1 MLETIC
7 GSMFS
12 GKSSELIRR
21 MKRAKIAKQNVVLF
35 KPAIDVRYD
44 HEKVVTHDRNSLD
57 ACVVS
62 TIEEMKGY
70 ITKEVDVV
78 GIDEVQFF
86 SHDVVEFA
94 NSLADAGLRVVIAG
108 LDQDYLGKPFKIT
121 SELMSISENVTKLNA
136 ICMECGVDASKT
148 YRVGGTKK
156 RIEVGVDNYIA
167 LCRHCYNKKSEAA
180 Q

>member
-21 MKRAKIAKQNVVLF
+21 IKRAKIARQNVVLF

-44 HEKVVTHDRNSLD
+44 HEKVVTHDKNSLD
-57 ACVVS
+57 AKVVS
-62 TIEEMKGY
+62 TVEEMKYY
-70 ITKEVDVV
+70 ISEDVDVV

-86 SHDVVEFA
+86 NHEVVEYADFLA
-94 NSLADAGLRVVIAG
+94 NKGIRVVIAG

-121 SELMSISENVTKLNA
+121 SELMSISEKVTKLNA
-136 ICMECGVDASKT
+136 ICMECGADASKT
-148 YRVGGTKK
+148 YKVGGTKN

-167 LCRHCYNKKSEAA
+167 LCRHCYNHKSEAN
-180 Q
+180 